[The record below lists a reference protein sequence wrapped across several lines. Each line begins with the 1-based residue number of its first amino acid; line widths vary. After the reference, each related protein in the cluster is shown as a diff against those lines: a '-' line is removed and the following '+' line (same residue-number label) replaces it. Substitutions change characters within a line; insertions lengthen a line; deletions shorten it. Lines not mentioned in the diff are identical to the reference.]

1 VAGIAFSVPI
11 LGFMGA
17 ALSTVAC
24 YFIMVAVCYFFG
36 QKYYPIPY
44 QTRSDLG
51 YLVLAFALSYGGFYV
66 QTGVVSLDFLIKN
79 SGVLIFL
86 VVVFLMERK
95 FFMSLVGKKS

>member
-1 VAGIAFSVPI
+1 
-11 LGFMGA
+11 
-17 ALSTVAC
+17 
-24 YFIMVAVCYFFG
+24 MVAVCYFFG